1 MYVVMAFQWC
11 LLSKLL
17 QTRLLSVQTLK
28 ELLVLVSLAWLVT
41 TINIFTIAARIPN
54 FKPDATHK
62 TLATMFRDLIGNT
75 AMPGSSAQL
84 QSRQN
89 AVPWLL
95 QDRAALRSLAAPAF
109 QFWTSRD
116 ACNRSCRFYSYFE
129 SLQFSA
135 R

>member
-1 MYVVMAFQWC
+1 MDVLMAFEWC

-28 ELLVLVSLAWLVT
+28 ELLVLVSLASLVT

-54 FKPDATHK
+54 FKPDKTHK
-62 TLATMFRDLIGNT
+62 TLAKMFRDLVDST
-75 AMPGSSAQL
+75 AMPGSSIRL

-95 QDRAALRSLAAPAF
+95 QDRATSCSLAAPAF
-109 QFWTSRD
+109 QFWASRD
-116 ACNRSCRFYSYFE
+116 A
-129 SLQFSA
+129 
-135 R
+135 